1 MVEQTVLADALL
13 HGAEKFFET
22 MVFMNLEESSDSEP
36 TIDAPALLG
45 SITFK
50 GNLEG
55 SLGICCSVPC
65 ARTIAVNMLGLDTTE
80 EISEEEIYDTLREV
94 ANIVMGC
101 FKAELAGTTGD
112 LDVSTP
118 LVVKGQELK
127 NDLGSKATRVLV
139 PVNIGDEYVAELSL
153 LYKESSE

>member
-1 MVEQTVLADALL
+1 MVEQAVLADALL
-13 HGAEKFFET
+13 RGAGKFFET
-22 MVFMNLEESSDSEP
+22 MVFMNLEESSDPTP
-36 TIDAPALLG
+36 TIDGQTLLG
-45 SITFK
+45 LITFK

-65 ARTIAVNMLGLDTTE
+65 ARAIAVNMLGLDTTE
-80 EISEEEIYDTLREV
+80 EISEEEIYDALREV
-94 ANIVMGC
+94 TNIVMGC
-101 FKAELAGTTGD
+101 FKADLADTTGD